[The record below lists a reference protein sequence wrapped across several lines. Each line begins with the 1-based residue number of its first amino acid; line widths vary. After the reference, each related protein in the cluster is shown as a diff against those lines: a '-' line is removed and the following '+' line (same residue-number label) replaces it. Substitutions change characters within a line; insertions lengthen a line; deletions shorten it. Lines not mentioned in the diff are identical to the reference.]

1 MQTYQIFINLKK
13 DIKIQIGKLG
23 LFDLPKG
30 NYIYTGSAK
39 KNIEQRIKRHL
50 ANSTNK
56 KLHWHIDY
64 FLADKNT
71 QITEIK
77 KSEIAECKLNQQIK
91 GQVIIN
97 GFGSSDCKKQCGSH
111 LKYFG

>member
-1 MQTYQIFINLKK
+1 MQSYQIFINLKK

-23 LFDLPKG
+23 LFDFPKG

-39 KNIEQRIKRHL
+39 KNIDQRIKRHL
-50 ANSTNK
+50 SRLAGK

-64 FLADKNT
+64 FLANEN
-71 QITEIK
+71 IEIVEVK
-77 KSEIAECKLNQQIK
+77 KYEIAECELNQQTKGEIIIK
-91 GQVIIN
+91 

-111 LKYFG
+111 LKYLS